1 MTAGALIMMIF
12 GLLLT
17 WGGAAVCIY
26 IAMKKR
32 NTH

>member
-1 MTAGALIMMIF
+1 MTAGAIIMMIF

-32 NTH
+32 DI